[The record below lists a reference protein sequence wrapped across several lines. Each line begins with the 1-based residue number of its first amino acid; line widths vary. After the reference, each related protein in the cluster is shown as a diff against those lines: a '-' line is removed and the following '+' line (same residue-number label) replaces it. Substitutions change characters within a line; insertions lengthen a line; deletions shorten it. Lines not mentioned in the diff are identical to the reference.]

1 MSHSDLIEAE
11 YLKFE
16 NEQLSKA
23 IDQEVDRYID
33 LDRRCSVDISF
44 VALSAFV
51 VGMII
56 GYIVG
61 VVL

>member
-44 VALSAFV
+44 VALSAAV

>member
-44 VALSAFV
+44 VALSATV

>member
-33 LDRRCSVDISF
+33 LDRRCNVDISF
-44 VALSAFV
+44 VALSTFV